1 MKKYLADIL
10 TFTRIIFA
18 IILIVIAVVPNDSK
32 DLNCIAFFLFII
44 GELTDAFD
52 GTCATKWPFP
62 KNKTPKYRKYA
73 AVYDMVADILLAAGL
88 SLFFINKIN
97 LVIGLSVG
105 IIYSVLAIMLDFII
119 YGKFL
124 GHPDTA
130 TKNSLMM
137 KNFDLAKTIVLTRRN
152 VYLALIFTATT
163 ITLYDSS
170 WPLAVKITI
179 TAIAL
184 VICVALWIF
193 LKQRRHNISRDAV
206 DIEKK
211 LSKKSKKT
219 S

>member
-10 TFTRIIFA
+10 TFTRIILA
-18 IILIVIAVVPNDSK
+18 IILIVIAVIPNESK
-32 DLNCIAFFLFII
+32 DLNIAAFFLFVI

-73 AVYDMVADILLAAGL
+73 AVYDMLADALLAGGL
-88 SLFFINKIN
+88 ALFFINKIN
-97 LVIGLSVG
+97 LVVGLVVG
-105 IIYSVLAIMLDFII
+105 ITYTVIAILLDFII
-119 YGKFL
+119 YGKLL

-152 VYLALIFTATT
+152 VYLALIFIATT

-179 TAIAL
+179 TSIAV
-184 VICVALWIF
+184 VICIALWIF

>member
-10 TFTRIIFA
+10 TFTRIILA

-32 DLNCIAFFLFII
+32 DLNCIAFSLFVL

-73 AVYDMVADILLAAGL
+73 AVYDIFADILLAAGL
-88 SLFFINKIN
+88 GLFFLNKIN
-97 LVIGLSVG
+97 LAVGLTICVV
-105 IIYSVLAIMLDFII
+105 YSVIAIALDFII

-152 VYLALIFTATT
+152 IYLALIFIATT

-170 WPLAVKITI
+170 WPLEVKITI
-179 TAIAL
+179 TVIAVAIC
-184 VICVALWIF
+184 IALWIF
-193 LKQRRHNISRDAV
+193 LAQRRHNISRDAV

-211 LSKKSKKT
+211 LSKKKK
-219 S
+219 SN

>member
-10 TFTRIIFA
+10 TFTRIILA

-32 DLNCIAFFLFII
+32 DLNCIAFFLFIV

-62 KNKTPKYRKYA
+62 KDKTPKYRKYA